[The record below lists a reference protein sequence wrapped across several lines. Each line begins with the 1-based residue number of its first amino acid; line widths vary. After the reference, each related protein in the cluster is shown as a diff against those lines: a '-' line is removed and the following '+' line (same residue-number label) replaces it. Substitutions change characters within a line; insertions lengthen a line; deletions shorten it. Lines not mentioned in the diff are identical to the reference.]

1 MGVRRGEGLPGSGVW
16 WSAVAC
22 CVRGRRAVEGDE
34 EVGPGAEEEGEVL
47 WKPEISDGVAVL
59 LYASAQRKR
68 ERRCGRR
75 RWKTKGC
82 CGCEGVAAR
91 VWQGVLHEMGCRR
104 TCCCNWEKER
114 WRERGKGEEERRQRS
129 FRGVAA
135 ACVWRIEMV
144 GDDERGD
151 GARGFA
157 AGGKEGSEREIREA
171 ELQMTSSGAVG

>member
-1 MGVRRGEGLPGSGVW
+1 M
-16 WSAVAC
+16 
-22 CVRGRRAVEGDE
+22 RGRRAVEGDE

-82 CGCEGVAAR
+82 CGCEGVAVR

-114 WRERGKGEEERRQRS
+114 WRERGKGEEERRQRV
-129 FRGVAA
+129 RKAG
-135 ACVWRIEMV
+135 
-144 GDDERGD
+144 ERD
-151 GARGFA
+151 R
-157 AGGKEGSEREIREA
+157 ERELRCVRWRVPDLEW
-171 ELQMTSSGAVG
+171 VGVLLR